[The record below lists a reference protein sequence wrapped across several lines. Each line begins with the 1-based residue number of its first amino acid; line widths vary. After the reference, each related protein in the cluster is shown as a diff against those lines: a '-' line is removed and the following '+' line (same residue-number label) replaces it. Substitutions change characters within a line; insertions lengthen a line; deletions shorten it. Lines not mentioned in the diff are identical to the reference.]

1 MVKVYLDLEETL
13 VHPLEG
19 WTNANLYPAVVFQ
32 RIKEIIQRSGNRK
45 VGIFSFAIQSPF
57 DVRAFNADLKYRI
70 EQLIDAEIDEV
81 LIVERPNV
89 PRDQQKVEAFYKF
102 ARNKA
107 HDMILIDD
115 TVEDQI
121 YQGSFKIQFI
131 DARNLLLASTSCK

>member
-1 MVKVYLDLEETL
+1 MPKVYLDLEETL
-13 VHPLEG
+13 VHPLDG
-19 WTNANLYPAVVFQ
+19 WTNAKLYPAIVFQ
-32 RIKEIIQRSGNRK
+32 RIKEIVQCSGNRK

-89 PRDQQKVEAFYKF
+89 GRDQQKVEAFYKF
-102 ARNKA
+102 ACDKSN
-107 HDMILIDD
+107 DMILIDD

-121 YQGSFKIQFI
+121 YHGSFKIQFI
-131 DARNLLLASTSCK
+131 NARNLLSAPICK